1 MARKKGLRSRAV
13 GFLPAKANPAA
24 QKEYLDH
31 TLIPLITQA
40 ETGKVELFFMDASH
54 FVMGGF
60 AGRVW
65 SILRRW
71 VKTASGRQRYNV
83 LGALNFVTKKM
94 ETVCNDTYITSVQVV
109 ELLEKMR
116 RSFALPIHIVLDN
129 ASYQTCK
136 YVKAN
141 AARLGIVLHYLPSY
155 SPNLNL
161 IERVWKL
168 VKSKVLNSAYFET
181 FDIFCKNISSCVDGL
196 HIKHEEE
203 MATLVTANFHLF
215 SVHSAPSSERL
226 AS

>member
-1 MARKKGLRSRAV
+1 
-13 GFLPAKANPAA
+13 
-24 QKEYLDH
+24 
-31 TLIPLITQA
+31 
-40 ETGKVELFFMDASH
+40 MDASH

-94 ETVCNDTYITSVQVV
+94 ETVCNDTYITSVHVV
-109 ELLEKMR
+109 ELLEKLCC
-116 RSFALPIHIVLDN
+116 SFTLPIHIVLDN

-136 YVKAN
+136 YVKEN
-141 AARLGIVLHYLPSY
+141 AARLGVTLHYLPSY

-181 FDIFCKNISSCVDGL
+181 FDMFSKNISSCVDGL
-196 HIKHEEE
+196 HIRHAEE
-203 MATLVTANFHLF
+203 MATLVTSNFHVF
-215 SVHSAPSSERL
+215 SDTLTSSCERL
-226 AS
+226 SS

>member
-1 MARKKGLRSRAV
+1 M
-13 GFLPAKANPAA
+13 
-24 QKEYLDH
+24 
-31 TLIPLITQA
+31 PLISQA
-40 ETGKVELFFMDASH
+40 KNGMIDLFFMDASH

-65 SILRRW
+65 STFRRW
-71 VKTASGRQRYNV
+71 VKTASGRRRYNV
-83 LGALNFVTKKM
+83 LGALNFATKKM

-109 ELLEKMR
+109 ELLEKLH
-116 RSFALPIHIVLDN
+116 RSFALPVHIVLDN

-136 YVKAN
+136 YVKEN

-181 FDIFCKNISSCVDGL
+181 FDIFSQNISSCVDGL
-196 HIKHEEE
+196 HIRCAHE
-203 MATLVTANFHLF
+203 MATLVTPNFHLF
-215 SVHSAPSSERL
+215 SSPPDRFGERL

>member
-1 MARKKGLRSRAV
+1 
-13 GFLPAKANPAA
+13 
-24 QKEYLDH
+24 
-31 TLIPLITQA
+31 
-40 ETGKVELFFMDASH
+40 MDASH

-94 ETVCNDTYITSVQVV
+94 ETICNDTYITSVQVV
-109 ELLEKMR
+109 ELLEKMN
-116 RSFALPIHIVLDN
+116 RSFAHPIHIILDN

-136 YVKAN
+136 YVKEN
-141 AARLGIVLHYLPSY
+141 AARLGITLHYLPSY

-168 VKSKVLNSAYFET
+168 VKSKVLNSAYFDT
-181 FDIFCKNISSCVDGL
+181 FDNFCKNISHCVDGL
-196 HIKHEEE
+196 HITNAEE
-203 MATLVTANFHLF
+203 MATLVTSNFQLF
-215 SVHSAPSSERL
+215 SVQCTIPSERL